1 MALVF
6 QLLLAVFVLYSF
18 VMVVAVPVAY
28 ASPSNWGQT
37 KPLLLVGS
45 ILWVAMVLVI
55 GVLNAFVV

>member
-28 ASPSNWGQT
+28 ASPSNWGQS
-37 KPLLLVGS
+37 KPLLFVGS
-45 ILWVAMVLVI
+45 IVWVLMVLVI
-55 GVLNAFVV
+55 GVLNSFVV